1 MMMSPPPSSGSYYE
15 PFPYAHSGMGNSLT
29 TAPSSF
35 YHGYDEQGHYH
46 NALLESTLGYDDFR
60 TRSLVGI
67 ENDDEGVEPIMTQVD
82 RQLDIDIRDDQL
94 IQQFKACFRRKG
106 FSHCVVAFTTSGIII
121 NTLSTY
127 MDYLVTLNGAGREY
141 VGIVGGT
148 FQILIMCSSL
158 VFGGWTDA
166 SRKYYFVTLGMLI
179 FGAFALAVC
188 NVDLDS
194 NAGGDLRWNLLT
206 VAVLAGPLQPISTE
220 LGVEVVYPLSENTV
234 LVIQQ
239 LFSNLL
245 SAAFIPIFKALR
257 DVGRSPDASEIEN
270 IATSQLPQ
278 YTFSFYMLIIISAV
292 ATCYFATFNGTY
304 LRYEAEEA
312 RKAEKESEREKL
324 LSELQKQ
331 HGYGSAPV
339 Q

>member
-1 MMMSPPPSSGSYYE
+1 
-15 PFPYAHSGMGNSLT
+15 
-29 TAPSSF
+29 
-35 YHGYDEQGHYH
+35 
-46 NALLESTLGYDDFR
+46 
-60 TRSLVGI
+60 
-67 ENDDEGVEPIMTQVD
+67 MTQVD

-166 SRKYYFVTLGMLI
+166 SRKYYFITLGMLI

-278 YTFSFYMLIIISAV
+278 YTFSFYMLIIMSAV